1 MLKRESLGF
10 LRLQR
15 FIQDLGDCLFEA
27 ALGLTDIVRGDAG
40 PAMRHQSVQPAGTE
54 GIMQLGIDEGLDCPT
69 KRFGVIAYHG
79 YSPAPV
85 WRYVRLRSTAGQS
98 HRSVQ
103 RDQGLSNGTNEAD
116 QKKLR

>member
-1 MLKRESLGF
+1 MHSDDIGYSTHKAAEPPQSGTAPRKFMLKRESLGF

-15 FIQDLGDCLFEA
+15 FIQDLSDRLLEA
-27 ALGLTDIVRGDAG
+27 TLGLADIVRGDAG

-85 WRYVRLRSTAGQS
+85 WRYVRLR
-98 HRSVQ
+98 
-103 RDQGLSNGTNEAD
+103 
-116 QKKLR
+116 